1 MRVYLSVDMEG
12 IAGVVHESQTDP
24 ATPAFAAEYARF
36 RRLMTAEANA
46 AVEGALAAG
55 ATKVVVNDSHWFM
68 RNLLAEELHQA
79 AELLSGDPKPRSM
92 VHGIDG
98 GFDAALF
105 IGYHARAGTPNAI
118 LDHTYA
124 DHIHEVRLNGTA
136 VGELGLNAALAG
148 VHGVPV
154 ALVSGDSALA
164 AEARDLL
171 GDGVA
176 TVVVKRAVS
185 RHAAQ
190 SVAPSV
196 ACRMIREEALRALQR
211 KHAPY
216 TIAAPVTLEVDF
228 ALTIHADMAELCP
241 GATRTAGRTVGF
253 THRDYGEVFRA
264 WRAMLN
270 LSAVVCGSGGDYSE
284 QAGVRRSGLRH
295 HGPSW

>member
-1 MRVYLSVDMEG
+1 MRVYVSVDMEG

-24 ATPAFAAEYARF
+24 TTPAFGAEYARF

-46 AVEGALAAG
+46 AIEGALAAG
-55 ATKVVVNDSHWFM
+55 ATKVLVNDSHWFM
-68 RNLLAEELHQA
+68 RNLLAEELHPA
-79 AELLSGDPKPRSM
+79 ADLVSGDPKPRSM
-92 VHGIDG
+92 VQGIDG

-124 DHIHEVRLNGTA
+124 DRIHEVRLNGTA

-228 ALTIHADMAELCP
+228 ALTIHADMAEVCP

-270 LSAVVCGSGGDYSE
+270 LSAVV
-284 QAGVRRSGLRH
+284 
-295 HGPSW
+295 